1 MWGTRGSSLHD
12 SNTHATLTFFIS
24 ADSVSTYTA
33 FTNQRQFDTGVPL
46 VLIQNTDEFS
56 CFSPIFI
63 LTYSYPNK
71 DFDVSVLSYEDCVI
85 LYNHLDFTVL
95 GQECW
100 RPLPCS
106 LTFCFLKLGCCLFLF
121 LFSLVSPYLWKTCP
135 YYQCNIIQG
144 QKLKQTNTST
154 FLSFLEWYFL
164 KPLSGNIEHLL
175 TSNGSATG
183 LSCDAE
189 I

>member
-1 MWGTRGSSLHD
+1 MKGPSLRAMWGTRGSLLHD

-33 FTNQRQFDTGVPL
+33 FTNQRQYDTGISL

-95 GQECW
+95 G
-100 RPLPCS
+100 
-106 LTFCFLKLGCCLFLF
+106 
-121 LFSLVSPYLWKTCP
+121 
-135 YYQCNIIQG
+135 
-144 QKLKQTNTST
+144 
-154 FLSFLEWYFL
+154 
-164 KPLSGNIEHLL
+164 
-175 TSNGSATG
+175 
-183 LSCDAE
+183 
-189 I
+189 